1 MKTIEIALF
10 ALLPALPTASAQEPG
25 SHTPPDGPPWTKDF
39 FEARERALES
49 GKPIFLYSTKTH

>member
-1 MKTIEIALF
+1 MKTIEIALL
-10 ALLPALPTASAQEPG
+10 ALPLGLPAFAQEPD
-25 SHTPPDGPPWTKDF
+25 SHTPPAGPPWTKDF